1 MKQESDILSKL
12 GKNPG
17 FKVPENYFADFNKQL
32 MESLP
37 EPQLTPKVAP
47 SLWSRVRPYV
57 YMTAMFAGI
66 WCTMKIF
73 TNLTSG
79 YQKNSMQQ
87 VQAIFNGLEDE
98 KNIEDLMLY
107 QNISEYDILTYE
119 DSVEMEQSGIEYIGS
134 TDSEQ

>member
-1 MKQESDILSKL
+1 
-12 GKNPG
+12 
-17 FKVPENYFADFNKQL
+17 
-32 MESLP
+32 
-37 EPQLTPKVAP
+37 
-47 SLWSRVRPYV
+47 
-57 YMTAMFAGI
+57 
-66 WCTMKIF
+66 MKIF
-73 TNLTSG
+73 TDLTSG